1 MRCPA
6 AEIRHLVRYKGICV
20 EITLLAL
27 PGDSRGADH
36 RGMKSFEFHRHL
48 LRMRQCYLP
57 VVLKNSKRPLEVRG
71 SPWIVLRYY
80 NDDGIL
86 PHLHYEKYFYFS
98 QK

>member
-36 RGMKSFEFHRHL
+36 RGMKSLEFHHL
-48 LRMRQCYLP
+48 RLADMA
-57 VVLKNSKRPLEVRG
+57 RPFCHRVRREG
-71 SPWIVLRYY
+71 GR
-80 NDDGIL
+80 
-86 PHLHYEKYFYFS
+86 
-98 QK
+98 